1 MSKRKEQ
8 EIRNDD
14 GTYVVKKNRKMNIIA
29 FVLCF
34 LVAFIIWIYATNIE
48 KKEQMEEQSSNTAS
62 EVEAEAS
69 RALSVTCEDRIG
81 AEA

>member
-8 EIRNDD
+8 ELLNDD
-14 GTYVVKKNRKMNIIA
+14 GTYVVKKNRKVNIIA

-34 LVAFIIWIYATNIE
+34 LVAFVIWIYATNTE
-48 KKEQMEEQSSNTAS
+48 KKEQSEEQSGSAVSALET
-62 EVEAEAS
+62 EAP
-69 RALSVTCEDRIG
+69 RALCSTAVGRTG